1 MCCTEGAEGAPLPTV
16 VPMHLHA
23 FYMSRELHEALTRRG
38 KYKRYRELDV
48 ACAWPIWPYQLNN
61 WIEWLP
67 FELLGKDI
75 EEGTPAELWW
85 DTDDGF

>member
-1 MCCTEGAEGAPLPTV
+1 
-16 VPMHLHA
+16 MHLHA
-23 FYMSRELHEALTRRG
+23 YYMACELNDALTRRG
-38 KYKRYRELDV
+38 DYWRYQKLDV
-48 ACAWPIWPYQLNN
+48 AFAWPYQLNN

-75 EEGTPAELWW
+75 EEGTPAELWP